1 MALFAVN
8 SFTTM
13 PSASDVPKKKR
24 AVLTLAAKA
33 ARKLRSVKLA
43 KSLEEVVNNYHGSA
57 NKLAREHGR

>member
-1 MALFAVN
+1 
-8 SFTTM
+8 M